1 MSFKISELSAFSN
14 AKLGTSDNAIANV
27 NGSGKIARKNTYY
40 TWVGKIF
47 RMSDAKKANNA
58 VRSELLRALGRA
70 FDLEGVG
77 NNGEGKATFSQKF
90 MDRLSELLGPDFKR
104 GDFGIAPDGTVKSG
118 RPLTQRRIKA
128 ILERAKLVGKSDCKD
143 YDCDAMQFKYDY
155 VDKKTQSLPEDG
167 RVRTRLALVG
177 KVMGFIKTELPRLI
191 TDNYMFDRN
200 QKVSELNPAGYVH
213 KFDKNGEEYLVP
225 LLKIDDVSN
234 YLLDRLGISLHINDN
249 IINGKRN
256 VSIDG
261 LEDPWR
267 QILDYVGKVLKTF
280 VSESLDLYIEAE
292 AKGMEEKYPNAIG
305 GACMEAKIENL
316 MNFKCTY
323 FLESGPAALHDT
335 TMSFETCMGKE
346 IQLLIEDEED
356 DSKKTW
362 ENVADRVKAKLV
374 GEVRPICT
382 AEDTRDKD
390 GDITNVKYKPVLDLN
405 GQPVVRE
412 IREEDLDEIGEA
424 VMATIILGA

>member
-14 AKLGTSDNAIANV
+14 ARLGTSDNAIANV
-27 NGSGKIARKNTYY
+27 NDGGKIVRKNTYY

-47 RMSDAKKANNA
+47 RLSGAKNANNA
-58 VRSELLRALGRA
+58 VRTDLLRALGSA
-70 FDLEGVG
+70 FGIEGVG
-77 NNGEGKATFSQKF
+77 NNVEGKTTFSRKF
-90 MDRLSELLGPDFKR
+90 MDRLSELLGPAFKR
-104 GDFGIAPDGTVKSG
+104 DDFGIAPDGTVKSE

-128 ILERAKLVGKSDCKD
+128 ILSRAKLVGKSDCKD
-143 YDCDAMQFKYDY
+143 YDCDAVQFKYDY
-155 VDKKTQSLPEDG
+155 VSKKTQSLPEGD
-167 RVRTRLALVG
+167 RVRTRFDLVG
-177 KVMGFIKTELPRLI
+177 KIMDFVKTELPTLI

-200 QKVSELNPAGYVH
+200 KKVSELNPAGYLH
-213 KFDKNGEEYLVP
+213 KIDKNGEEYLEP

-234 YLLDRLGISLHINDN
+234 YLQDHLGISLHINDN
-249 IINGKRN
+249 ILNGKRN

-292 AKGMEEKYPNAIG
+292 MKGLEEKYPNAIG

-316 MNFKCTY
+316 MNFKCNH
-323 FLESGPAALHDT
+323 FLESGPAALHDKS
-335 TMSFETCMGKE
+335 MSLQDCMGKE
-346 IQLLIEDEED
+346 IQLLIEDEKD

-362 ENVADRVKAKLV
+362 ANVAAQVKQKLV
-374 GEVRPICT
+374 GEVRPIFT
-382 AEDTRDKD
+382 AEVERDKD
-390 GDITNVKYKPVLDLN
+390 GDITNVNYKPLLDIN

-412 IREEDLDEIGEA
+412 ITEDDLDEIGEV
-424 VMATIILGA
+424 VMATIIEGV

>member
-1 MSFKISELSAFSN
+1 MSFKISELSAFSD
-14 AKLGTSDNAIANV
+14 ARLGTSDNAIANV
-27 NGSGKIARKNTYY
+27 NGSGRIVRKNTYY

-47 RMSDAKKANNA
+47 RLSGAKKANNA
-58 VRSELLRALGRA
+58 VRTELLCALGRA
-70 FDLEGVG
+70 FYIEGVG
-77 NNGEGKATFSQKF
+77 NNNEGKTTFSQKF
-90 MDRLSELLGPDFKR
+90 MDRLSELLGPAFNRD
-104 GDFGIAPDGTVKSG
+104 DFGIAPDGTVKSG

-128 ILERAKLVGKSDCKD
+128 ILDRATLVGKSDCKD
-143 YDCDAMQFKYDY
+143 YNCDAMQFKYNY
-155 VDKKTQSLPEDG
+155 VDKKTQSLPEGG

-177 KVMGFIKTELPRLI
+177 KIMGFIKTELPNLI

-213 KFDKNGEEYLVP
+213 KFDKNGEEYIEP

-234 YLLDRLGISLHINDN
+234 YLQDRLGISLHINDN
-249 IINGKRN
+249 IISGKRN

-292 AKGMEEKYPNAIG
+292 AKGLEEKYPNAIG
-305 GACMEAKIENL
+305 GACMEAKIEDL

-335 TMSFETCMGKE
+335 AMSLETCMGKE
-346 IQLLIEDEED
+346 IQLLIQDEKD
-356 DSKKTW
+356 DAKKTW
-362 ENVADRVKAKLV
+362 ENVADRVKKKLV

-382 AEDTRDKD
+382 AEVTRDKD

-412 IREEDLDEIGEA
+412 VREEDLDEIGET
-424 VMATIILGA
+424 VMATIILGV